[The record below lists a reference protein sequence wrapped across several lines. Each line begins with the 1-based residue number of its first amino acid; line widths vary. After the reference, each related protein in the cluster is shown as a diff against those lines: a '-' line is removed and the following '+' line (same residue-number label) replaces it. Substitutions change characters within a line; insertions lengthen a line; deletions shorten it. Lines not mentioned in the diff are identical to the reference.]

1 MYNLVVFA
9 SGNGTTLQ
17 AIIDA
22 IKNNE
27 LNAQINL
34 VVSNNENA
42 YALERAKNAGIETYI
57 IHNKNTNDVD
67 IELTEK
73 LKNYNVNLIV
83 LAGYLKLI
91 GENLINNYTIINT
104 HPSLLPKFGGKG
116 MYRNE
121 CT

>member
-17 AIIDA
+17 SIIDA
-22 IKNNE
+22 IESKV
-27 LNAQINL
+27 LDAKINL
-34 VVSNNENA
+34 VVSNNDKA
-42 YALERAKNAGIETYI
+42 YALQRAQDAKIETYI
-57 IHNKNTNDVD
+57 IKNKNSDDID

-73 LKNYNVNLIV
+73 LKNYKVDLIV

-91 GENLINNYTIINT
+91 GKNLISNYTIINT